1 MFFLSYAHTDG
12 VGGWV
17 RDFYL
22 DLRDELTGKTTLD
35 PSAIGFQDVNM
46 RSGTRWKDAL
56 ADELAHCQVF
66 IPLFSPRYFN
76 SDSCGREW
84 QAFSDRL
91 HTAKAVNGETPPLI
105 FPLLW
110 EPPSVLCLPQVA
122 VAVQYH
128 EFTEYSTEYTKLG
141 LMKIVKNKKN
151 PSLALKYDQILSA
164 IALEIIDTTA
174 RYTLAPAVPPPA
186 WETTGNAFAKAPDA
200 PITAGGTAG
209 SDNTAGPHHV
219 HFIVA
224 SGTATELARGS
235 DPYTYYGTRPMD
247 WSPFLPDDAEPLV
260 RIAAAIAIDQKMTP
274 YPEKLDSQLVERLD
288 AADRDNE
295 LVVLLVDPRAM
306 SLLDRMQ
313 ILHTY
318 DSRFD
323 PNSAVMITWNNTD
336 VSAANC
342 LSGLKATF
350 PKKNRKPDQSFY
362 RAIHTPDEFRRTLI
376 EVLVYLQKLLIGEAD
391 SSRTADSGDHIRQ
404 PQLTGPTVGA

>member
-1 MFFLSYAHTDG
+1 M
-12 VGGWV
+12 GGWV

-151 PSLALKYDQILSA
+151 PSLALEYDQIVSA
-164 IALEIIDTTA
+164 IVLEIVGSTN
-174 RYTLAPAVPPPA
+174 RYTLDPAVPPPE

-200 PITAGGTAG
+200 PIAAGGTAG

-235 DPYTYYGTRPMD
+235 DPEAYYGTRPMD

-274 YPEKLDSQLVERLD
+274 YPEKLDSRLVERLD
-288 AADRDNE
+288 DAERDNE
-295 LVVLLVDPRAM
+295 LVVLLVDPRATG
-306 SLLDRMQ
+306 LPDLAEALRA
-313 ILHTY
+313 Y
-318 DSRFD
+318 DNRFD
-323 PNSAVMITWNNTD
+323 PNSAVMITWNVTD
-336 VSAANC
+336 AQPAVSVIEP
-342 LSGLKATF
+342 KTVF
-350 PKKNRKPDQSFY
+350 PKKTKKPDPSFY
-362 RAIHTPDEFRRTLI
+362 AGIQTPEEFRRILVEI
-376 EVLVYLQKLLIGEAD
+376 LVYLQKLLLGQAD
-391 SSRTADSGDHIRQ
+391 SIRTAATDQYVRR
-404 PQLTGPTVGA
+404 PQLNSSMVGS